1 MYSLHL
7 TAEQREIRDT
17 VRDFVTQEVKPIA
30 LKSSRLEAAER
41 RFPPDMLAR
50 ISGIGL
56 RTLSLSENNGGA
68 GADNLTSCIVAE
80 ELAAGDVD
88 VAHTLA
94 ETGVLGHLLFDS
106 AMSAEQRSKFLPDFL
121 EYDDY
126 HLAHAHR
133 EAQSD
138 TALAPHYHRATRP
151 DAKPKTTAKR
161 AGDEWVIDGAKE
173 LVLNAPLAKLIAVDV
188 LLESGEV
195 GTLLV
200 PEGTPGLTVRE
211 PETRRGWYHGV
222 CGAIE
227 LRSCRVPSANLLS
240 AEGTR
245 TLARK
250 AEGRGAP
257 LKSAMNIGVG
267 RAAYDSAV
275 DYAKLRVQGGRP
287 IVEHQALGTL
297 LGECAVRL
305 QVARNA
311 VWQAAWALDNA
322 EAIQERSVEDLPLE
336 LIADVYTAEAMH
348 RVALDAAD
356 VFGAMGVMRDMPL
369 TKYVRDALIFLHSG
383 NGAADT
389 KLRIAESV
397 TGYAR

>member
-121 EYDDY
+121 EYDEY

-200 PEGTPGLTVRE
+200 PEDTPGLTVRE

-222 CGAIE
+222 CGDID
-227 LRSCRVPSANLLS
+227 LRGCRVPSANLLS

-245 TLARK
+245 TLAGK
-250 AEGRGAP
+250 AAGRGIP
-257 LKSAMNIGVG
+257 LKAAMNIGVG
-267 RAAYDSAV
+267 RAAYDAAV
-275 DYAKLRVQGGRP
+275 EYAKLRVQGGRP
-287 IVEHQALGTL
+287 IVEHQAMGTL
-297 LGECAVRL
+297 LAECAVRL

-322 EAIQERSVEDLPLE
+322 QAVEERSVEDVPLD

-369 TKYVRDALIFLHSG
+369 TKYVRDALIFLHSR